1 MSPGNG
7 LVVVKGSPEFS
18 AVCQIKTHQM
28 RRREWRAPEKHS
40 PREKKG
46 TTELS
51 DESEYVGNN

>member
-7 LVVVKGSPEFS
+7 LVVVKGSPEIS
-18 AVCQIKTHQM
+18 AVCQIKTLQT
-28 RRREWRAPEKHS
+28 RREWRTPEKHS
-40 PREKKG
+40 SREKKG